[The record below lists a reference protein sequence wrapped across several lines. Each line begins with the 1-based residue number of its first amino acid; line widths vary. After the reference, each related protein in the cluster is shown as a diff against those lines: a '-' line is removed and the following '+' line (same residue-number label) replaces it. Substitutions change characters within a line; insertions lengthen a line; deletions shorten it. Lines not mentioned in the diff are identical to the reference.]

1 MLHPLFVFFFS
12 FFFQALYINRFG
24 HVIHAITQAEN
35 ETKLQT
41 AEERCFLP
49 FGETPSSVAGN
60 LRIIAVGGR
69 GSVALYRP
77 EHEDSKNIIA
87 APLPASDVT

>member
-1 MLHPLFVFFFS
+1 MLYMRLRK
-12 FFFQALYINRFG
+12 QK
-24 HVIHAITQAEN
+24 TKQ
-35 ETKLQT
+35 KLQT

-49 FGETPSSVAGN
+49 FGETSSSVAGN

-77 EHEDSKNIIA
+77 EHEDSKNIFA